1 MEQELKSIEKELV
14 ETREQVESLN
24 RQRKGAQEG
33 VRAEMEGLDQT
44 WRTGVGRVLEVEV
57 ASEQVRRDILEAR
70 RKLAAP

>member
-1 MEQELKSIEKELV
+1 MEQELKVIEKELV

-33 VRAEMEGLDQT
+33 VRAEMEGLDAT

-57 ASEQVRRDILEAR
+57 ASEQIRRDILEAR